1 MELYERI
8 LTKEEIN
15 KRFHTAV
22 NAILMNNLISSKAG
36 LAESLGMTPSKLS
49 EILNGRMN
57 ASAETLARMC
67 DFYEIS
73 PEWLFLSRGNKVFRT
88 TAKPKIWIDDEDLIL
103 QYSDLNNEVKT
114 ETDKSHVAAQP
125 STSSIQTAKHVENPQ
140 KGIPL
145 IPFSAMAGALKG
157 EVSVLEYECEHYV
170 VPAFRN
176 ADFLIPVSGDSM
188 IPTYK
193 SGDIVAC
200 QRIPMSSLFFQ
211 WNRPYVLDTEQGA
224 IIKRIKPG
232 SDEQH
237 IRIISDNPDYDAF
250 ELPLTEIYSVGLV
263 IGIIRLE

>member
-1 MELYERI
+1 MGDIFLFMCKILSRIEELSKHEGITIGALEKKIGASKGVLSR
-8 LTKEEIN
+8 
-15 KRFHTAV
+15 
-22 NAILMNNLISSKAG
+22 AISKGTDIQAKWI
-36 LAESLGMTPSKLS
+36 ESLVENYPHYST
-49 EILNGRMN
+49 
-57 ASAETLARMC
+57 
-67 DFYEIS
+67 D
-73 PEWLFLSRGNKVFRT
+73 WLLTGKG
-88 TAKPKIWIDDEDLIL
+88 AML
-103 QYSDLNNEVKT
+103 KT
-114 ETDKSHVAAQP
+114 AAQEQHITTQQ
-125 STSSIQTAKHVENPQ
+125 STPMINIQTAQHVDNIQ

-188 IPTYK
+188 IPTYR

-232 SDEQH
+232 SDKQH
-237 IRIISDNPDYDAF
+237 IRIISDNPDYDPF
-250 ELPLTEIYSVGLV
+250 ELPLTAIYSVGLV